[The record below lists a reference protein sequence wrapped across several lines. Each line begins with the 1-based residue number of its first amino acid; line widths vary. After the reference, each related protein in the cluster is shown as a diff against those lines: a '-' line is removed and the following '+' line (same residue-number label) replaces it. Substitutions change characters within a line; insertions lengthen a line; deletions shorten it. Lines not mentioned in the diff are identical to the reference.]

1 MTQAKRVLLVED
13 DEMLAESLAEQFGQE
28 GEYAVVRAGDCAS
41 ARAAAAEGLFEFM
54 ILDVGLPD
62 GDGRALCREFRHQG
76 VTCPVLLLTAADTDA
91 DTIAGLA
98 AGANDYIT
106 KPFRFAVLMARVH
119 AHLRSHDRSEEA
131 MYRIG
136 PYTFRPSAKLLI
148 DDQSHKIRL
157 TEKETNILK
166 FLYRVGETVP
176 RETLLNEVW
185 GYNPAV
191 TTHTLETHIY
201 RLRQK
206 IEDNPSEARILITES
221 GGYRLMP

>member
-1 MTQAKRVLLVED
+1 MTSAKRVLLVED
-13 DEMLAESLAEQFGQE
+13 DEMLADSLAEQLTQE
-28 GEYAVVRAGDCAS
+28 GNYAVERAGDCAT
-41 ARAAAAEGLFEFM
+41 ARAQAADGLYEFM

-62 GDGRALCREFRHQG
+62 GDGRALCQALRAAG
-76 VTCPVLLLTAADTDA
+76 VTCPIVLLTAADSDA

-98 AGANDYIT
+98 SGANDYIT

-136 PYTFRPSAKLLI
+136 PYTFRPSAKLLL
-148 DDQSHKIRL
+148 DEASHKIRL

-166 FLYRVGETVP
+166 FLYRIGATVP

-206 IEDNPSEARILITES
+206 IEENPGDARILITEN
-221 GGYRLMP
+221 GGYRLVP